1 MCLCRHVFIGTRTHC
16 EGTYQSSAAIGGR
29 SNTKTSVGVLQSID
43 YEVWH
48 QPIEQQQ
55 STSEWRRAVGTAGG
69 HTAHIRPHAGNI
81 RRRACSRYCPNFYHK
96 ATKIHLLLDIGI
108 SVRHRPALYRSGRTL
123 CSLCGRSVGVLGHR
137 IWVVHRGPPFVPPIL
152 HLWRLRRWIL
162 AQSGTHV
169 HGLLGQYCFVD
180 GIQRGDGTDGDAAL
194 RCLRFHSAVDWRC
207 QLFYPQEVMVLW
219 RERWRC

>member
-81 RRRACSRYCPNFYHK
+81 RRRASSRYCPNPDRK
-96 ATKIHLLLDIGI
+96 ATEIHLLLNIRI
-108 SVRHRPALYRSGRTL
+108 SVRHCSALYRSGSTF
-123 CSLCGRSVGVLGHR
+123 CPFCGRSVDVLGHR
-137 IWVVHRGPPFVPPIL
+137 IRSVHRCSPFVPPIL
-152 HLWRLRRWIL
+152 YLWGLCRRLL
-162 AQSGTHV
+162 AQSWTHV
-169 HGLLGQYCFVD
+169 HGLLGQYCVVN
-180 GIQRGDGTDGDAAL
+180 GIQRGDGADGDAAL
-194 RCLRFHSAVDWRC
+194 RCLRLHSAVDRC
-207 QLFYPQEVMVLW
+207 RQLFHSEEVVVLW
-219 RERWRC
+219 GKWC